1 MSERRLA
8 GRIVRG
14 ACGSAISVRVAF
26 ALAIM
31 LGAHGVAVAESNDN
45 PLSRAVPHRE
55 GASACFSRSYDGAH
69 LKAHPRQM
77 TQSVLL
83 SLRYEQGYHT
93 VRIAL
98 LQKGRSDALH
108 VVGGCGWSDKAN
120 LGVDDKPL
128 VAAFKATS
136 GLDCHAYAG
145 LNSDEEGGD
154 FPIDFADDGKSLTL
168 YLVDQTSAW
177 SGTNQKKKTVNMR
190 LGNEDL
196 IFRLDRADAA
206 TCRSMETAL
215 KAK

>member
-1 MSERRLA
+1 MSARA
-8 GRIVRG
+8 
-14 ACGSAISVRVAF
+14 
-26 ALAIM
+26 AIM
-31 LGAHGVAVAESNDN
+31 LAVMLGASGGASAESNDN
-45 PLSRAVPHRE
+45 PLSRAVPHQE
-55 GASACFSRSYDGAH
+55 GASACYSRTYDATH

-77 TQSVLL
+77 TQSVML
-83 SLRYEQGYHT
+83 SLRYEQRYHT

-98 LQKGRSDALH
+98 LQKGRSAPLY

-128 VAAFKATS
+128 VAAFKAIS

-145 LNSDEEGGD
+145 INSDQEGGD
-154 FPIDFADDGKSLTL
+154 FPIDFAVDGKSLTL

-177 SGTNQKKKTVNMR
+177 SGPNQRKKTISMR
-190 LGNEDL
+190 LGSEDL

-215 KAK
+215 RGK

>member
-1 MSERRLA
+1 MNARA
-8 GRIVRG
+8 
-14 ACGSAISVRVAF
+14 AF

-31 LGAHGVAVAESNDN
+31 LGASGGAVAQSDDN
-45 PLSRAVPHRE
+45 PLSRAVPRRE
-55 GASACFSRSYDGAH
+55 GASACFMRSYDGAH
-69 LKAHPRQM
+69 LKTHPRQM

-83 SLRYEQGYHT
+83 SLRYEQGQHT
-93 VRIAL
+93 VRIMLKEKNRRAPL
-98 LQKGRSDALH
+98 YI
-108 VVGGCGWSDKAN
+108 VGGCGWSDKAN

-154 FPIDFADDGKSLTL
+154 FPIDFADNGKSLTL

-177 SGTNQKKKTVNMR
+177 SGPNQRKKTISMR
-190 LGNEDL
+190 LGSEDL

-206 TCRSMETAL
+206 TCRSMEGAL
-215 KAK
+215 RGK

>member
-1 MSERRLA
+1 MSGKRP
-8 GRIVRG
+8 RIART
-14 ACGSAISVRVAF
+14 AC
-26 ALAIM
+26 ALAMMI
-31 LGAHGVAVAESNDN
+31 GASGGAAAESNDN

-55 GASACFSRSYDGAH
+55 GASACFARSYDGAH

-98 LQKGRSDALH
+98 LQKGRSAPLY

-128 VAAFKATS
+128 VTAFKATS

-154 FPIDFADDGKSLTL
+154 FPIDLAQDGKSLTL

-177 SGTNQKKKTVNMR
+177 SGPNQKKKTIGMR
-190 LGNEDL
+190 LGSEDL
-196 IFRLDRADAA
+196 IFRLDRTDAT